1 MAASASA
8 GVAGVIVAGVSGG
21 SDGASGAGAGG
32 VIAAAGSGGGAPGG
46 DVATDGSPGTLTDVL
61 AILGNHGCGLCHG
74 AEPGQGD
81 GGLSFDW
88 RQKDASFQ
96 AFVGVQS
103 AGINGSVCAGKT
115 YVVPG
120 SPEMSL
126 LYDKLAN
133 PAPSCGA
140 RMPASGMLLSAAE
153 LGTVRSWISAGA
165 QDN

>member
-1 MAASASA
+1 M
-8 GVAGVIVAGVSGG
+8 IVAGVSGG
-21 SDGASGAGAGG
+21 GDGASGAGAGG
-32 VIAAAGSGGGAPGG
+32 VVAAAGSGGGASGAGG

-61 AILGNHGCGLCHG
+61 AILGDHGCGLCHG

-88 RQKDASFQ
+88 RQKEASFQ

-103 AGINGSVCAGKT
+103 PGINGSVCAGKT

-120 SPEMSL
+120 SPDMSL

-133 PAPSCGA
+133 AVPSCGA
-140 RMPASGMLLSAAE
+140 RMPASGMPLSAAE
-153 LGTVRSWISAGA
+153 LGTVRTWISGGA